1 MGWSI
6 KDVAGMEQAYAELQR
21 LKLGRKE
28 RLDGTSSSV
37 VEG

>member
-1 MGWSI
+1 MIGL
-6 KDVAGMEQAYAELQR
+6 VTLQQAYAELQR
-21 LKLGRKE
+21 PKLGRKE